1 MKTLIT
7 TLNAKYIHTALAIR
21 LLYVASY
28 PKHDVALKEYTIKQK
43 NEDIVQDILSQQ
55 VDAVAFLH
63 LYLECRANQ
72 RYLQAIKTSQTGDHH
87 HAGWT
92 GSQL

>member
-43 NEDIVQDILSQQ
+43 NEDIVQDIHSRSMRWLSPLI
-55 VDAVAFLH
+55 FGMS
-63 LYLECRANQ
+63 
-72 RYLQAIKTSQTGDHH
+72 SQSKIS
-87 HAGWT
+87 A
-92 GSQL
+92 SN